1 MSRAIRRVTA
11 DWKHPKL
18 KNDKFQPMFDEFY
31 GKVLGEWL
39 ENKAKWGNGTHPDLR
54 NEPWL
59 KDDCSNYADWAEKPK
74 ADSYSTHEFEEAD
87 LTHIQLYET
96 ITEGTPIS
104 PVFKA
109 SEFDKLCAYAS
120 AHCFIYGKSTGTA
133 KEWKTLLTEDGT
145 YCYSGS
151 LLLG

>member
-1 MSRAIRRVTA
+1 MSRKIRRVTA
-11 DWKHPKL
+11 DWKHPK
-18 KNDKFQPMFDEFY
+18 DENGKYIPQFEESY
-31 GKVLGEWL
+31 SKVLYEWL
-39 ENKAKWGNGTHPDLR
+39 ENKAKWDTGTHPDLR

-59 KDDCSNYADWAEKPK
+59 KDDYSNYEEWAEKPNENYYN
-74 ADSYSTHEFEEAD
+74 AQDFEEAD

-109 SEFDKLCAYAS
+109 SEFDKLCEYAS
-120 AHCFIYGKSTGTA
+120 ANCFIYGHNKAS
-133 KEWKTLLTEDGT
+133 KDEWEMLLTENRS

-151 LLLG
+151 LLLC